1 VCVCVSGYEGGEVL
15 QQPCERPTHV
25 QRTSHFSACHRH
37 GQAAR
42 TRAQGTVDKSWN
54 PAAECAWKAM
64 HSEQW
69 TTQHKRSSLD
79 FIPPPGSLLWHVT
92 ATKLT
97 LGFSRRA
104 GAYNEPGLVWE
115 ADKRAKTNTFS
126 REHQSRGRHA
136 RFLTCSCAKHGAM
149 PLATTKKTLA
159 PCEMNKQAGREP
171 IGEGEAMRFSL
182 QMRRSPQQTCQPFD
196 PELWYLGGVSCIVIF
211 MVLRNEGGSSSW
223 SLSQLKIL
231 TGILKKL
238 N

>member
-1 VCVCVSGYEGGEVL
+1 VGYEGEKHSNSHVRG
-15 QQPCERPTHV
+15 PPTYSGPL
-25 QRTSHFSACHRH
+25 TSQHAIAMAR
-37 GQAAR
+37 QAAAR

-54 PAAECAWKAM
+54 PAECAWKAM

-231 TGILKKL
+231 TGILNKL